1 MKNCLQNRD
10 SITNSISCNLKKK
23 FNASEVIFGHIMDA
37 HELHFFSYKSSDG
50 KEHHATIP
58 LPVIL
63 YSPQRGFSFFMSSAF
78 HHGEHDH
85 NGYVLL
91 TDEKIKEWGLDTKK
105 YFPGQVVAVNDN
117 GKMENTIKVY
127 DVSLTRNVVQMILS
141 LALLVWVM
149 LTIAKKYNK
158 GIGVKTAPK
167 GMQNLMEPIINFIID
182 DVVKPN

>member
-1 MKNCLQNRD
+1 MTYGRLKCLLVAAFSLFSSAIFAKD
-10 SITNSISCNLKKK
+10 GGGEGEKKK

-37 HELHFFSYKSSDG
+37 HEFHFFSYKSSDG

-85 NGYVLL
+85 NGYALL

-105 YFPGQVVAVNDN
+105 YFPA
-117 GKMENTIKVY
+117 
-127 DVSLTRNVVQMILS
+127 
-141 LALLVWVM
+141 
-149 LTIAKKYNK
+149 
-158 GIGVKTAPK
+158 
-167 GMQNLMEPIINFIID
+167 ID
-182 DVVKPN
+182 TKCQSCRRHHQK